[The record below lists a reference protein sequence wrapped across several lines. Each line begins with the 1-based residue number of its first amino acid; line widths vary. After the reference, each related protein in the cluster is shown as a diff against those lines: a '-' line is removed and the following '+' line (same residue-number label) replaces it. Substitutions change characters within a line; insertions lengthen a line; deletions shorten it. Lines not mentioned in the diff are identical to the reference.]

1 MPDLTELFRGWNVS
15 LSGVLTALAT
25 LAVCLVVSRL
35 VRRALGRL
43 LERSRLDVRMQRY
56 LLSAVRGAL
65 YLVTAIIVVGS
76 LGVDMTSLVALLS
89 VVSLG
94 VTLAAED
101 ILANVAGGLVL
112 LSSHPFAIGDY
123 IEVSGTSGTVEE
135 IRLNHTKLVTPD
147 GLVVLLPN
155 KTLAD
160 SQVTNYTTLGRR
172 RVSQVIGAS
181 YDDPTDRVKAACL
194 EAMARTEGILPD
206 PAPAVYVTG
215 YGESAVEYT
224 LYCWTSA
231 DNYLPVKYAL
241 AEHLRSAFDERGV
254 TIPYNYLNVRV
265 VPPPCGAGPDAGSRE
280 DPGAEI

>member
-194 EAMARTEGILPD
+194 EAMGETAGVLPD

-231 DNYLPVKYAL
+231 DDYLPVKYAL
-241 AEHLRSAFDERGV
+241 AERLRAAFDAHGV
-254 TIPYNYLNVRV
+254 TIPYNHLNVHI
-265 VPPPCGAGPDAGSRE
+265 VPPQ
-280 DPGAEI
+280 